1 MQALQKQAPLSSRSS
16 NSTDEGREKDAQI
29 ESLKKELEERR
40 LAERESREKSAE
52 RERVKKLEEIHRLQG
67 RGPSARGVQERVGE
81 FQAEFPN
88 SRGEEARGRGA
99 MDWSDSGGFR
109 GPFDGCGVGDDGFGS
124 SGGRSMGG
132 GGRKK
137 EVESGHVH

>member
-16 NSTDEGREKDAQI
+16 NSTDEVREKDAQI

-67 RGPSARGVQERVGE
+67 RGPSARGVPKQPWGGSER
-81 FQAEFPN
+81 Q
-88 SRGEEARGRGA
+88 RGNGLE
-99 MDWSDSGGFR
+99 
-109 GPFDGCGVGDDGFGS
+109 
-124 SGGRSMGG
+124 
-132 GGRKK
+132 
-137 EVESGHVH
+137 